1 MTQSITLRPEEKAM
15 LSLRSLYASYGYTP
29 FKMTKFEEYDL
40 YVRNKNFLLSDH
52 IITFTDTD
60 GKLMALK
67 PDVTL
72 SIVKNSK
79 DTADTCHKVYYSENV
94 YRVSGKSGSYREI
107 MQTGLEC
114 LGDVDTYCLSEVL
127 TLAVK
132 SLEEL
137 SADSILALSDLDI
150 VSEAIALTGASYA
163 AQKKLLTCVGEK
175 NCHGIDEVLR
185 EEGIDTAAGALL
197 KALLSL
203 SGTPKE
209 VFSALAGLDLP
220 ASMQALTKRFAE
232 LLQLVPSDRV
242 RIDFSTVSDLRYY
255 NGIVF
260 KGFVKNIPTDILS
273 GGQYDKLMQKMG
285 RESRAVG
292 FAVYLDLLE
301 DLNRTRR
308 DYDYD
313 TVILYNE
320 ESDPCTVAEERD
332 ARVQKGERVIAVKK
346 LPQGIICRHTVVVE
360 KSEVKTLV

>member
-1 MTQSITLRPEEKAM
+1 MTQNITLRPEEKAM
-15 LSLRSLYASYGYTP
+15 LSLRTLYASYGYTP

-79 DTADTCHKVYYSENV
+79 DTPDMRHKVYYSENV

-137 SADSILALSDLDI
+137 SPDSILAVSDLDI
-150 VSEAIALTGASYA
+150 VSEAIALTGASFA

-175 NCHGIDEVLR
+175 NRHGIDEILR
-185 EEGIDTAAGALL
+185 EEGIDPANSSLL

-203 SGTPKE
+203 SGTPQE
-209 VFSALAGLDLP
+209 VFAALSTLDMP
-220 ASMQALTKRFAE
+220 ASIKTLTEQFAALLR
-232 LLQLVPSDRV
+232 LVPSSRV

-285 RESRAVG
+285 RVSRAVG

-301 DLNRTRR
+301 DLHRTRR

-313 TVILYNE
+313 TVILYND
-320 ESDPCTVAEERD
+320 ESDPVTVAQTAE
-332 ARVQKGERVIAVKK
+332 ALVQQGERVTAMKK
-346 LPQGIICRHTVVVE
+346 LPQGILCRHTVVVE

>member
-1 MTQSITLRPEEKAM
+1 MTQNLTLRPEENAM
-15 LSLRSLYASYGYTP
+15 LSLRALYVSYGYTP

-79 DTADTCHKVYYSENV
+79 DTPDLRHKVYYSENV
-94 YRVSGKSGSYREI
+94 YRVSDKSGSYREI

-114 LGDVDTYCLSEVL
+114 IGDVDTYCLSEVL

-132 SLEEL
+132 SLETL
-137 SADSILALSDLDI
+137 SPDSILAVSDLDL
-150 VSEAIALTGASYA
+150 VSEAVALTGASYP

-175 NCHGIDEVLR
+175 NRHGIDEILKD
-185 EEGIDTAAGALL
+185 EGIDPAAGSLL
-197 KALLSL
+197 KALLSV
-203 SGTPKE
+203 SGTPSE
-209 VFSALAGLDLP
+209 AFAALSSLNLP
-220 ASMQALTKRFAE
+220 ASMQALTERFAA
-232 LLQLVPSDRV
+232 LLRLVPQERV
-242 RIDFSTVSDLRYY
+242 RIDFSTVSDFRYY
-255 NGIVF
+255 NGVVF

-285 RESRAVG
+285 RESKAVG

-313 TVILYNE
+313 TVVLYND
-320 ESDPCTVAEERD
+320 ESDPFTVAQTVETLT
-332 ARVQKGERVIAVKK
+332 QKGERVTAVKK
-346 LPQGIICRHTVVVE
+346 LPQGIFRHTVVVE

>member
-1 MTQSITLRPEEKAM
+1 MTQNITLRPEEKAM
-15 LSLRSLYASYGYTP
+15 LSLRTLYASYGYTP

-79 DTADTCHKVYYSENV
+79 DTPDTCHKVYYSENV

-114 LGDVDTYCLSEVL
+114 LGDVDTYCLCEVL

-132 SLEEL
+132 SLEVL
-137 SADSILALSDLDI
+137 SPDSILAVSDLDL

-163 AQKKLLTCVGEK
+163 AQKKLLICVGEK
-175 NCHGIDEVLR
+175 NRHGIDEVLR
-185 EEGIDTAAGALL
+185 EEGIDTSAGSLL
-197 KALLSL
+197 KALLSI
-203 SGTPKE
+203 SGTPDE
-209 VFSALAGLDLP
+209 VFAALSSLDMPDSMIALAD
-220 ASMQALTKRFAE
+220 RFAD
-232 LLQLVPSDRV
+232 LLRLVPKERV

-285 RESRAVG
+285 RESSAVG

-301 DLNRTRR
+301 DLNRTRP

-313 TVILYNE
+313 TVILYNS
-320 ESDPCTVAEERD
+320 ESDPSTVAETAE
-332 ARVQKGERVIAVKK
+332 ALVQKGERVIAVKK
-346 LPQGIICRHTVVVE
+346 PPQGKIVRHTVVVE

>member
-1 MTQSITLRPEEKAM
+1 MTQNITLRPEEKAM

-79 DTADTCHKVYYSENV
+79 DIPDTCHKVYYSENV

-137 SADSILALSDLDI
+137 SADSILAVSDLDI

-175 NCHGIDEVLR
+175 NRHGIDEVLS
-185 EEGIDTAAGALL
+185 EEGIAAESGALL
-197 KALLSL
+197 KSLLSL
-203 SGTPKE
+203 SGTPEE
-209 VFSALAGLDLP
+209 VFGALTALDMP
-220 ASMQALTKRFAE
+220 ASMQALTERFAT
-232 LLQLVPSDRV
+232 LLRLVPQERV
-242 RIDFSTVSDLRYY
+242 RIDFSTISDLRYY

-313 TVILYNE
+313 SVVLYNN
-320 ESDPCTVAEERD
+320 ESDPFTVAKTVESLT
-332 ARVQKGERVIAVKK
+332 QKGERVIALKK
-346 LPQGIICRHTVVVE
+346 ADGVLCRHTVVVE

>member
-1 MTQSITLRPEEKAM
+1 MTQNITLRPEEKAM
-15 LSLRSLYASYGYTP
+15 LSLRTLYASYGYTP

-79 DTADTCHKVYYSENV
+79 DIPDMRHKVYYSENV

-114 LGDVDTYCLSEVL
+114 LGDIDTYCLSEVL

-132 SLEEL
+132 SLEVL
-137 SADSILALSDLDI
+137 SADSILAVSDLDL
-150 VSEAIALTGASYA
+150 VSEAIALTGASFA

-175 NCHGIDEVLR
+175 NRHGIDEVLR
-185 EEGIDTAAGALL
+185 EEGIDTEAGALL

-203 SGTPKE
+203 NGTPGE
-209 VFSALAGLDLP
+209 VFAALSSLAMPD
-220 ASMQALTKRFAE
+220 SMVTLAERFAS
-232 LLQLVPSDRV
+232 LLRLVPNERV
-242 RIDFSTVSDLRYY
+242 RIDFSTISDLRYY

-285 RESRAVG
+285 RTSNAVG

-301 DLNRTRR
+301 DLNRARS

-313 TVILYNE
+313 TVILYND
-320 ESDPCTVAEERD
+320 ESDPTTVAKTAE
-332 ARVQKGERVIAVKK
+332 ALIQKGERVIAVKK
-346 LPQGIICRHTVVVE
+346 LPQGKIFRHTVVVE

>member
-1 MTQSITLRPEEKAM
+1 MTQTITLRPEEKAM
-15 LSLRSLYASYGYTP
+15 LSLRALYASYGYTP

-79 DTADTCHKVYYSENV
+79 DSPNTRHKVYYSENV

-137 SADSILALSDLDI
+137 SPDSILAISDLDI
-150 VSEAIALTGASYA
+150 VSKAIDLTGASYA

-175 NCHGIDEVLR
+175 NRHGIDEILK
-185 EEGIDTAAGALL
+185 EEGIDAQAGSLL
-197 KALLSL
+197 KALLAM
-203 SGTPKE
+203 SGTPSE
-209 VFSALAGLDLP
+209 VFA
-220 ASMQALTKRFAE
+220 ALTALELPEDMKALTERFAS
-232 LLQLVPSDRV
+232 LLHLVPNERV
-242 RIDFSTVSDLRYY
+242 RIDFSTVSDFRYY

-285 RESRAVG
+285 RESKAVG

-301 DLNRTRR
+301 DLNRTKGE
-308 DYDYD
+308 YDYD
-313 TVILYNE
+313 TVILYNN
-320 ESDPCTVAEERD
+320 ESDPSTVAETAE
-332 ARVQKGERVIAVKK
+332 ALVKQGERVIAVKSV
-346 LPQGIICRHTVVVE
+346 PAGVICRHTVVVE

>member
-1 MTQSITLRPEEKAM
+1 MTQNLTLRPEEKAM
-15 LSLRSLYASYGYTP
+15 LALRSLYASYGYTP

-79 DTADTCHKVYYSENV
+79 DTPDTRHKVYYSENV

-114 LGDVDTYCLSEVL
+114 IGDVDTYCLSEVL

-137 SADSILALSDLDI
+137 SPDSILAVSDLDL
-150 VSEAIALTGASYA
+150 VSQALSLTGASLS
-163 AQKKLLTCVGEK
+163 AQKKLLVCVGEK
-175 NCHGIDEVLR
+175 NRHGIDEILAD
-185 EEGIDTAAGALL
+185 ENIPLEKGALL
-197 KALLSL
+197 KALLSI
-203 SGTPKE
+203 SGTPDE
-209 VFSALAGLDLP
+209 AFAALSALNIP
-220 ASMQALTKRFAE
+220 ESMKTLTERFAV
-232 LLQLVPSDRV
+232 LLRLVPSARV
-242 RIDFSTVSDLRYY
+242 RIDFSTVSDFRYY

-285 RESRAVG
+285 RESSAVG

-320 ESDPCTVAEERD
+320 ESDPFTVAATVE
-332 ARVQKGERVIAVKK
+332 ALTKKGERVSAVKQ
-346 LPQGIICRHTVVVE
+346 LPQGILCRHTVVVE